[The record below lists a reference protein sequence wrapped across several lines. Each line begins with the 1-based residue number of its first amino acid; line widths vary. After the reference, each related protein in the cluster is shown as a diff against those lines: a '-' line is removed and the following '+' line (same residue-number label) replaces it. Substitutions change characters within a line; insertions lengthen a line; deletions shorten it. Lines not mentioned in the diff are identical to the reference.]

1 MILVTQ
7 LFSKVEN
14 VFAPRE
20 NEMPAFSNF
29 SAGLKSAFEIKSAVL
44 ISAEFG
50 RYLLSSA
57 IKFNSSVSFFITRWN
72 NTLNNGSTFI
82 YMFQTLLTVIK
93 R

>member
-20 NEMPAFSNF
+20 NEIPAFSNF

-57 IKFNSSVSFFITRWN
+57 IKFNSSVSFLLLVET
-72 NTLNNGSTFI
+72 
-82 YMFQTLLTVIK
+82 TLLIMVAHLFICFK
-93 R
+93 LY